1 MRIAPSFPLDAVVR
15 AASADGRTVPVKA
28 SRHGDVQR
36 AEVEIDATGTHR
48 VVFRL
53 DEGTGVYAAI
63 DAPKRGE
70 SSQGLRV
77 LRARAEG
84 GRLKLLLDGRAG
96 RTYAVGVRGPR
107 RPEAASG
114 VTVGAGPNGDV
125 RLLVSFEGPEG
136 AYVRRQLDLP
146 LR

>member
-1 MRIAPSFPLDAVVR
+1 MKS
-15 AASADGRTVPVKA
+15 
-28 SRHGDVQR
+28 SRQGDVQR
-36 AEVEIDATGTHR
+36 AEVEIVATGTHR

-70 SSQGLRV
+70 SSQGLRI
-77 LRARAEG
+77 LRVRAEG
-84 GRLKLLLDGRAG
+84 GRLKLVLDGRAG
-96 RTYAVGVRGPR
+96 QTYAVGVRGPR
-107 RPEAASG
+107 RPETVPG
-114 VTVGAGPNGDV
+114 VTVGAEANGDV
-125 RLLVSFEGPEG
+125 RLLVSFEGPAG

>member
-1 MRIAPSFPLDAVVR
+1 VRIAPSFPLDAVVR
-15 AASADGRTVPVKA
+15 AASADGRTLPVKTT
-28 SRHGDVQR
+28 RLGDVQR
-36 AEVEIDATGTHR
+36 TEVEIDATATHR

-53 DEGTGVYAAI
+53 DEGTGVYASI
-63 DAPKRGE
+63 DPPQRGE
-70 SSQGLRV
+70 KSRGLRI

-84 GRLKLLLDGRAG
+84 GRLKLVLEGRAG
-96 RTYAVGVRGPR
+96 RTYAVGVRGPH
-107 RPEAASG
+107 RPEAAPG
-114 VTVGAGPNGDV
+114 VSVGAGPNGDV